1 MSSISKSKG
10 IALSTLYRWNKLYK
24 EHGLKGL
31 IYPTRADKGTLK
43 IEPNIIDKNERLALK
58 NKRNS
63 IATVHRKIANYCI
76 ENNFDKPSYKQ
87 IYSVIKVL
95 LQS

>member
-24 EHGLKGL
+24 EQGLKGL